1 MKRKTRL
8 SVLVVLIGA
17 FVLLAAAC
25 GGGDEG
31 TTAGGTGTAAAEAK
45 TVKIV
50 SDLPL
55 QGSSAAQTEQ
65 MNNAIK
71 LYLSEIGNKVGDYTI
86 EFEAFDDSTA
96 AKGAWDEATCAAN
109 ARKYV
114 EDETVIGVLGTF
126 NSGCAKIEV
135 PIANEA
141 SLAYISPANTAVGLT
156 HVGPGSESGEPEKYY
171 PTGTR
176 NYARVVT
183 SDDVQGQIDAAYMKD
198 KLGVTKVFILD
209 DKDAYGKGVADAFEA
224 AAKDIG
230 LAVAGH
236 EGWDAN
242 AQNYKALMTS
252 VKSSGA
258 DGIFIGGIS
267 CFNGGQLVKD
277 KVSVVGDNKAVPTV
291 VSDGFV
297 QVSLFDEAG
306 AENVEG
312 MYGSAPTLNPDD
324 LPGAGKEFNAKV
336 EEQFGKPEVYTA
348 YAVAALQMMLAALE
362 KSDGTREG
370 VTGALAGAS
379 ADTVVGPITFDEN
392 GDPADKFES
401 IFQGQSGAWAFV
413 EQFKAPT

>member
-1 MKRKTRL
+1 
-8 SVLVVLIGA
+8 VLVLLISA
-17 FVLLAAAC
+17 IALLAAGC
-25 GGGDEG
+25 GGGGSSG
-31 TTAGGTGTAAAEAK
+31 TTGGTGGGGESK

-55 QGSSAAQTEQ
+55 QGSSASQTAQ
-65 MNNAIK
+65 MNDAIK
-71 LYLSEIGNKVGDYTI
+71 LYLQEINSKVGNYTI
-86 EFEAFDDSTA
+86 QFEAFDDSTA
-96 AKGAWDEATCAAN
+96 AKGAWDEATCSAN

-114 EDETVIGVLGTF
+114 EDTSVIGVLGTF
-126 NSGCAKIEV
+126 NSGCAKLEV

-171 PTGTR
+171 PNGTR

-183 SDDVQGQIDAAYMKD
+183 PDDVQGQIDANYMKD

-209 DKDAYGKGVADAFEA
+209 DKDAYGKGVADAFEG

-236 EGWDAN
+236 SGWDAN
-242 AQNYKALMTS
+242 AQNYKALMTQI
-252 VKSSGA
+252 KATGA

-277 KVSVVGDNKAVPTV
+277 KVAVVGDNEAVKTV

-297 QVSLFDEAG
+297 QASLFDEAG
-306 AENVEG
+306 ADKVEG
-312 MYGSAPTLNPDD
+312 IYGSAPTLNPDD

-336 EEQFGKPEVYTA
+336 EAQFGKPEVYTA

-362 KSDGTREG
+362 KSDGSREG
-370 VTGALAGAS
+370 VTKALAGAT
-379 ADTVVGPITFDEN
+379 ADTVVGPITFDQN
-392 GDPADKFES
+392 GDPKDKFES
-401 IFQGQSGAWAFV
+401 IFQGKGGSWTFL
-413 EQFKAPT
+413 EQFKAPS

>member
-1 MKRKTRL
+1 VKRST
-8 SVLVVLIGA
+8 SWAVLVLLISA
-17 FVLLAAAC
+17 IALLAAGC
-25 GGGDEG
+25 GGGGGGG
-31 TTAGGTGTAAAEAK
+31 TTGGTGGGGESK

-55 QGSSAAQTEQ
+55 QGSSASQTAQ
-65 MNNAIK
+65 MNDAIK
-71 LYLSEIGNKVGDYTI
+71 LYLQEINNKVGNYTI
-86 EFEAFDDSTA
+86 QFEAFDDSTA
-96 AKGAWDEATCAAN
+96 AKGAWDEATCSAN

-114 EDETVIGVLGTF
+114 EDTSVIGVLGTF
-126 NSGCAKIEV
+126 NSGCAKLEV

-171 PTGTR
+171 PNGTR

-183 SDDVQGQIDAAYMKD
+183 PDDVQGQIDANYMKD

-209 DKDAYGKGVADAFEA
+209 DKDAYGKGVADAFEG

-242 AQNYKALMTS
+242 AQNYQALMT
-252 VKSSGA
+252 KIKATGA

-277 KVSVVGDNKAVPTV
+277 KVAVVGDNDAVKTV

-297 QVSLFDEAG
+297 QASLFDEAG
-306 AENVEG
+306 ADKVEG
-312 MYGSAPTLNPDD
+312 IYGSAPTLNPDD

-336 EEQFGKPEVYTA
+336 EAQFGKPEVYTA

-362 KSDGTREG
+362 KSDGSREG
-370 VTGALAGAS
+370 VTKALAGAT
-379 ADTVVGPITFDEN
+379 ADTVVGPITFDQN
-392 GDPADKFES
+392 GDPKDKFES
-401 IFQGQSGAWAFV
+401 IFQGKGGSWTFL
-413 EQFKAPT
+413 EQFKAPS